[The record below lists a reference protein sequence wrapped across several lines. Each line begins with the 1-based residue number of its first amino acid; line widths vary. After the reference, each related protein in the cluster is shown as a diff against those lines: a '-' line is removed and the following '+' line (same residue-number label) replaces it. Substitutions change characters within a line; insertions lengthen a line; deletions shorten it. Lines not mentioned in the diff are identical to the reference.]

1 MPPLANTPYKSPYLA
16 GNWQLDWPARAWSE
30 ERNMPYLKPER
41 PEKVNAPSLKTSK
54 QRGER
59 LVCLTAYDYP
69 TARIVDEAGIDIIL
83 VGDSL
88 GNVVLGYG
96 NTVPVTL
103 EEILIHLKAVRRAV
117 QRALLV
123 ADMPYGS
130 FHTGA
135 DDAVR
140 NALRLVKE
148 GGAEAVKLE
157 GGHKRV
163 QLVKRLVDEEIAV
176 MGHIGLTPQSIN
188 KLGAYRVQGKT
199 AATARQLVDDA
210 RALEDA
216 GAFAIVLEVVPRE
229 IAKLITETVSIPTI
243 GIGAGAECDIQVLVL
258 HDMLGLS
265 FGKLARFVRPY
276 ANVGQVMTDAVTR
289 YADDVRNG
297 TYPSDDESY
306 ALPAEAADELKI
318 EKPVNR
324 KS

>member
-1 MPPLANTPYKSPYLA
+1 
-16 GNWQLDWPARAWSE
+16 
-30 ERNMPYLKPER
+30 MPYLKPER
-41 PEKVNAPSLKTSK
+41 PEKVSAPSLKATK

-69 TARIVDEAGIDIIL
+69 TARIIDEAGIDIIL

-103 EEILIHLKAVRRAV
+103 DEIMIHLKAVRRGV

-123 ADMPYGS
+123 ADMPYGT

-157 GGHKRV
+157 GGRKR
-163 QLVKRLVDEEIAV
+163 LPLIKRLVDEEVAV

-199 AATARQLVDDA
+199 AEAARQLLDDA

-229 IAKLITETVSIPTI
+229 IAKMITQSVSIPTI
-243 GIGAGAECDIQVLVL
+243 GIGAGVHCDIQVLVL
-258 HDMLGLS
+258 HDMLGLAFS
-265 FGKLARFVRPY
+265 KLARFVRPY
-276 ANVGQVMTDAVTR
+276 ANLHEVITNAVTQ
-289 YADDVRNG
+289 YADDVRSG
-297 TYPSDDESY
+297 AYPSEEESY
-306 ALPAEAADELKI
+306 SLPADAAKELKI
-318 EKPVNR
+318 TSSEQPGVKQ
-324 KS
+324 S

>member
-1 MPPLANTPYKSPYLA
+1 
-16 GNWQLDWPARAWSE
+16 
-30 ERNMPYLKPER
+30 MPYLKPER
-41 PEKVNAPSLKTSK
+41 PEKVSAPSLRLSK

-117 QRALLV
+117 NRALLV
-123 ADMPYGS
+123 ADMPYGT
-130 FHTGA
+130 FHTGD

-148 GGAEAVKLE
+148 GGAEAIKLE

-163 QLVKRLVDEEIAV
+163 QLVKRLVDEEISV

-188 KLGAYRVQGKT
+188 QLGAYRVQGKT
-199 AATARQLVDDA
+199 TRAAQQLIDDA
-210 RALEDA
+210 KALEDA
-216 GAFAIVLEVVPRE
+216 GAFAVVLEVVPRE
-229 IAKLITETVSIPTI
+229 IAQMITESIHIPTI
-243 GIGAGAECDIQVLVL
+243 GIGAGVHCDIQVLVI

-265 FGKLARFVRPY
+265 FGKQARFVRPY
-276 ANVGQVMTDAVTR
+276 ANLREVMTDAVTR
-289 YADDVRNG
+289 YAEDVRNG
-297 TYPSDDESY
+297 TYPSEAESY
-306 ALPAEAADELKI
+306 ALPAQTAAELDI
-318 EKPVNR
+318 EVPSRDSKAE

>member
-1 MPPLANTPYKSPYLA
+1 
-16 GNWQLDWPARAWSE
+16 
-30 ERNMPYLKPER
+30 MPYLKPER
-41 PEKVNAPSLKTSK
+41 PEKVSAPSLKASK

-69 TARIVDEAGIDIIL
+69 TARIIDEAGIDIIL

-88 GNVVLGYG
+88 GNVILGYG

-103 EEILIHLKAVRRAV
+103 DEILIHLKAVRRAV
-117 QRALLV
+117 HRALLV
-123 ADMPYGS
+123 ADMPYGT
-130 FHTGA
+130 FHTGD

-148 GGAEAVKLE
+148 GGAEAIKLE

-163 QLVKRLVDEEIAV
+163 QLVKRLVDEEISV

-188 KLGAYRVQGKT
+188 QLGAYRVQGKT
-199 AATARQLVDDA
+199 TRAAQQLIDDA
-210 RALEDA
+210 KALEDA
-216 GAFAIVLEVVPRE
+216 GAFAVVLEVVPRE
-229 IAKLITETVSIPTI
+229 IAQLITETVSIPTI
-243 GIGAGAECDIQVLVL
+243 GIGAGVHCDIQVLVI

-265 FGKLARFVRPY
+265 LGKLARFVRPY
-276 ANVGQVMTDAVTR
+276 ANIHDVMTDAVTR

-306 ALPAEAADELKI
+306 GLPADAAEELKL

-324 KS
+324 

>member
-1 MPPLANTPYKSPYLA
+1 
-16 GNWQLDWPARAWSE
+16 
-30 ERNMPYLKPER
+30 MPYLKPER
-41 PEKVNAPSLKTSK
+41 PEKVNAPSLKASK

-59 LVCLTAYDYP
+59 LVCLTAYDFP

-103 EEILIHLKAVRRAV
+103 DEILIHLKAVRRAV

-148 GGAEAVKLE
+148 GGAEAIKLE

-199 AATARQLVDDA
+199 AAAARQLLDDA
-210 RALEDA
+210 HALEDA

-229 IAKLITETVSIPTI
+229 IAGLITESISIPTI
-243 GIGAGAECDIQVLVL
+243 GIGAGAGCDIQVLVL

-276 ANVGQVMTDAVTR
+276 ANLNQVITEAVSR
-289 YADDVRNG
+289 YAEDVRSG
-297 TYPSDDESY
+297 TYPAEDESY
-306 ALPAEAADELKI
+306 GLPAEAAEELEI
-318 EKPVNR
+318 R
-324 KS
+324 KES